1 MRKFLSS
8 FLIVLALSSTAAVA
22 SADQATVQQS
32 VQKDVSS
39 VSPAAVYQK
48 MTNGAG
54 DS

>member
-8 FLIVLALSSTAAVA
+8 FIIVLALSSTAVAA
-22 SADQATVQQS
+22 SADQTTPQQS
-32 VQKDVSS
+32 VQKDVST
-39 VSPAAVYQK
+39 VSPAAIYQK

>member
-8 FLIVLALSSTAAVA
+8 FMIVLALSSTAAVA
-22 SADQATVQQS
+22 SADQASLQPS
-32 VQKDVSS
+32 VKKDVSS
-39 VSPAAVYQK
+39 VSPATLYQK

>member
-22 SADQATVQQS
+22 SADQTSPQQS
-32 VQKDVSS
+32 IQKDVSS